1 MWPRKQQVPVA
12 LSEGEAL
19 GSEMKVGGDVLMRLR
34 VRPTLKISILV
45 SGKTEILRRQ
55 EIMLKWGKL

>member
-1 MWPRKQQVPVA
+1 MA

-45 SGKTEILRRQ
+45 SGKTEILRRW